1 MNHYVYVLL
10 SFVWYSSV
18 KSLTFIT
25 ENSLDNGRWTFQEG
39 STVRLVC
46 TNYPYTGIHTFTF
59 DWIGVLFCTGSVC
72 VQNDG
77 YQKEFSFIHDT
88 DSGIFTWI
96 INNVDMTYNDKVFEC
111 HDGKKHILTT
121 IAVNM
126 AKGGSSEKPSEVV
139 IAIACVAGFCVIII
153 GLIIIIYTCIRI
165 SAERLTLVIVRKGN
179 NAAAETKSNTLLFEK
194 SSLSFADE

>member
-1 MNHYVYVLL
+1 MHHYVYVLL

-39 STVRLVC
+39 SSVRLVC

-72 VQNDG
+72 VRNDG

-96 INNVDMTYNDKVFEC
+96 INNVNMTYNDKIFGC
-111 HDGKKHILTT
+111 NDGKSHILTT

-126 AKGGSSEKPSEVV
+126 AKGGSSEKLQNVV
-139 IAIACVAGFCVIII
+139 TLILCVVCSIVVLVSVIS
-153 GLIIIIYTCIRI
+153 LIIYIRI
-165 SAERLTLVIVRKGN
+165 RRRRKRKVWERTKEEKELRNLV
-179 NAAAETKSNTLLFEK
+179 
-194 SSLSFADE
+194 